1 MVNPCRAASASR
13 RSMPLTRRRSPA
25 SPTSPIITAV
35 WAAAD
40 PYSAEASAT
49 ATARSDDGS
58 VSRMP
63 PTVDR

>member
-1 MVNPCRAASASR
+1 MENPCRAASLSR
-13 RSMPLTRRRSPA
+13 RAMPLTRRRSPA

-35 WAAAD
+35 VGSGSSDSAD
-40 PYSAEASAT
+40 ASAI

>member
-1 MVNPCRAASASR
+1 
-13 RSMPLTRRRSPA
+13 MPLTRRRSPA

-35 WAAAD
+35 VGSGRSE
-40 PYSAEASAT
+40 YAEASAI

-58 VSRMP
+58 VNRMP